1 MIWLLSRS
9 KLVLFYIY
17 DLLSLI
23 LLLHEVDFSYKK
35 IRLAWFCHLQF
46 NVNCIDWLRRIFVG
60 LCVWFFPRKNCS
72 LLIWSN
78 ESIFFFKN
86 VYIFKLFDLK
96 LLLIWRHL
104 QMARWRYVLMRLCF
118 VLFWKLK
125 LIHIQ
130 LWLFEWYSQLI
141 FIYCTY
147 IVNVEIQISSS

>member
-60 LCVWFFPRKNCS
+60 LNVWFFSRKNCS
-72 LLIWSN
+72 LSIWSN
-78 ESIFFFKN
+78 ESIFFFKRIYFQSFWSKIIIN
-86 VYIFKLFDLK
+86 LK
-96 LLLIWRHL
+96 AFTNGKMKICVN
-104 QMARWRYVLMRLCF
+104 AF
-118 VLFWKLK
+118 VLRAILK
-125 LIHIQ
+125 IKIDSHSIVIV
-130 LWLFEWYSQLI
+130 WMI
-141 FIYCTY
+141 FTANIYILYIYC
-147 IVNVEIQISSS
+147 